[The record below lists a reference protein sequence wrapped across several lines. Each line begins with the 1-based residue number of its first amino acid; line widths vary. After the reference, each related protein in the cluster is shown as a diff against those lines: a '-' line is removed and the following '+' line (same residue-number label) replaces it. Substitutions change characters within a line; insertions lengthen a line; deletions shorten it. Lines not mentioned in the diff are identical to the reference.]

1 MISTLSRNTFYS
13 SLDSLVLLILAFF
26 NIALLNSTFG
36 ISGFGV
42 YSFLMM
48 FSVYGALVAFD
59 FGIEGVLIYRIA
71 KTSASDEDR
80 QRARVGIAGIML
92 LLLLGIILGL
102 CVYFGLGSISFSI
115 WDEDFDATNK
125 LKNSLFWVA
134 LAVPF
139 QFLSLA
145 GNGILLGLNK
155 FGWGKGVSTLFS
167 IFNFCVISFCTLYS
181 QPFFMIF
188 KLFFFGAILRA
199 LVCCSAGLFFVARKH
214 IIDRDLIFELNSLVR
229 VGGVLFISRIVGF
242 VFNYTDKIIISTF
255 LGSSALGVYEIVR
268 RLSGPAQI
276 INTVLMSAILPEI
289 TRKLESKTD
298 ITQLLHT
305 LTKLAMLLVT
315 MAVAFSYSFADKFI
329 VAWLGEDVTGGIES
343 LLYIPLLWT
352 VMNVL
357 PSLYNTIA
365 IPIGKLNSTLVY
377 GVLGA
382 FLNVVFS
389 LILVQKMGIKG
400 VLIGTFIAHFVIFF
414 CYLNLAKS
422 LGLISLSSIFN
433 MYLKVLMFL
442 LSSLIMVWI
451 VTELVY
457 HGQNIVLIGSL
468 TALVILIMA
477 SSFYHNDSN
486 EFVRFVK
493 SN

>member
-1 MISTLSRNTFYS
+1 MVLSSIIQRRN
-13 SLDSLVLLILAFF
+13 L
-26 NIALLNSTFG
+26 
-36 ISGFGV
+36 
-42 YSFLMM
+42 
-48 FSVYGALVAFD
+48 
-59 FGIEGVLIYRIA
+59 RH
-71 KTSASDEDR
+71 KT
-80 QRARVGIAGIML
+80 
-92 LLLLGIILGL
+92 
-102 CVYFGLGSISFSI
+102 
-115 WDEDFDATNK
+115 
-125 LKNSLFWVA
+125 
-134 LAVPF
+134 
-139 QFLSLA
+139 
-145 GNGILLGLNK
+145 
-155 FGWGKGVSTLFS
+155 
-167 IFNFCVISFCTLYS
+167 
-181 QPFFMIF
+181 
-188 KLFFFGAILRA
+188 
-199 LVCCSAGLFFVARKH
+199 
-214 IIDRDLIFELNSLVR
+214 
-229 VGGVLFISRIVGF
+229 
-242 VFNYTDKIIISTF
+242 YTDKIIISTF